1 MSQDDDY
8 LRAGTVQAGC
18 KYRGIGTDET
28 GDVRGVKLDDGR
40 QTLAPISSGIK
51 RLRTH
56 YLLSVDSTGTVS
68 YQRRLRCPR
77 DAPFRLAFQ
86 EPASEDNDWGLWA
99 ERRPRPRTSRH
110 ELLVQTRP
118 AALHL
123 EQICLNVATCE
134 INGEFI
140 SYVALIWGDI

>member
-1 MSQDDDY
+1 MSQDDDFF
-8 LRAGTVQAGC
+8 RAETVQAGC
-18 KYRGIGTDET
+18 KDRGIGTDET
-28 GDVRGVKLDDGR
+28 GDVRGVKLDDGSD
-40 QTLAPISSGIK
+40 TGTNLVSSA
-51 RLRTH
+51 LRNH

-68 YQRRLRCPR
+68 YQNRLRCPR
-77 DAPFRLAFQ
+77 DAPFRLTFQ

-123 EQICLNVATCE
+123 EQICLNVLC
-134 INGEFI
+134 IF
-140 SYVALIWGDI
+140 LR